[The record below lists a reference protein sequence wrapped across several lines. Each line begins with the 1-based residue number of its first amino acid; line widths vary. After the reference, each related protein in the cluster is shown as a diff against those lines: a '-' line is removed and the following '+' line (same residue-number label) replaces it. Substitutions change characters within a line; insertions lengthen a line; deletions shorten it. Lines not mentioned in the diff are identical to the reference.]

1 MTTIAP
7 TSLRSRQTAELMVVS
22 TLLELMPLGTPNLS
36 AVIYLDA
43 AGSKDPKC
51 RCRDWEVIWVGQ
63 PITFDRGC
71 PPPCR
76 ATDDAQF
83 ACCRTRI

>member
-51 RCRDWEVIWVGQ
+51 HCCDLGGDLGRSAHYLR
-63 PITFDRGC
+63 PRLSTTMSSDR
-71 PPPCR
+71 
-76 ATDDAQF
+76 
-83 ACCRTRI
+83 